1 MVTSCNS
8 DAEFLSATNDKN
20 MIYLVDFFAEWCGPC
35 KAIAPYF
42 TQLSAEYKE
51 ITFLKVDIE
60 KCENTAARY
69 GVRAVP
75 NFIFLKGGQVLA
87 TVKGANKDALKSKLE
102 EFSKQAGQKPME
114 GAPVGM
120 NDLASFIDKTKT
132 ECLNEVDGTL
142 ECALDDVP
150 GELKSDCD
158 EQLIIRTAFQQP
170 IKLHSIRLDAG
181 GDMEQAPKTVR
192 IFANVTNPL
201 DFDDAENQ
209 PSTQD
214 LELEADAFGKPIP
227 LRFVKFQN
235 VQNLTIFI
243 KDNLGDGDVTSLSR
257 LQFIGQ
263 SVSQTNMSEFKRVA
277 GKPGEGE

>member
-1 MVTSCNS
+1 M
-8 DAEFLSATNDKN
+8 
-20 MIYLVDFFAEWCGPC
+20 
-35 KAIAPYF
+35 
-42 TQLSAEYKE
+42 
-51 ITFLKVDIE
+51 
-60 KCENTAARY
+60 
-69 GVRAVP
+69 
-75 NFIFLKGGQVLA
+75 
-87 TVKGANKDALKSKLE
+87 
-102 EFSKQAGQKPME
+102 
-114 GAPVGM
+114 
-120 NDLASFIDKTKT
+120 
-132 ECLNEVDGTL
+132 NEVDGTL

-214 LELEADAFGKPIP
+214 LELEPDVFGKPIP

-243 KDNLGDGDVTSLSR
+243 KV
-257 LQFIGQ
+257 
-263 SVSQTNMSEFKRVA
+263 RVDRTQNF
-277 GKPGEGE
+277 

>member
-1 MVTSCNS
+1 M
-8 DAEFLSATNDKN
+8 
-20 MIYLVDFFAEWCGPC
+20 
-35 KAIAPYF
+35 
-42 TQLSAEYKE
+42 
-51 ITFLKVDIE
+51 
-60 KCENTAARY
+60 
-69 GVRAVP
+69 
-75 NFIFLKGGQVLA
+75 
-87 TVKGANKDALKSKLE
+87 
-102 EFSKQAGQKPME
+102 
-114 GAPVGM
+114 
-120 NDLASFIDKTKT
+120 
-132 ECLNEVDGTL
+132 DGTL

-214 LELEADAFGKPIP
+214 LELEPDAFGKPIP

-243 KDNLGDGDVTSLSR
+243 KVRVDRTPFQLTAILAQAGIHCPNLE
-257 LQFIGQ
+257 
-263 SVSQTNMSEFKRVA
+263 N
-277 GKPGEGE
+277 

>member
-1 MVTSCNS
+1 M
-8 DAEFLSATNDKN
+8 
-20 MIYLVDFFAEWCGPC
+20 
-35 KAIAPYF
+35 
-42 TQLSAEYKE
+42 
-51 ITFLKVDIE
+51 
-60 KCENTAARY
+60 
-69 GVRAVP
+69 
-75 NFIFLKGGQVLA
+75 
-87 TVKGANKDALKSKLE
+87 
-102 EFSKQAGQKPME
+102 
-114 GAPVGM
+114 
-120 NDLASFIDKTKT
+120 
-132 ECLNEVDGTL
+132 NEVDGTL

-214 LELEADAFGKPIP
+214 LELEPDAFGKPIP

-243 KDNLGDGDVTSLSR
+243 KVRIDPTLKD
-257 LQFIGQ
+257 I
-263 SVSQTNMSEFKRVA
+263 SVHA
-277 GKPGEGE
+277 GIHGPKPEDREL